1 MTRSLMERVAI
12 TTCLEVKSLL
22 PEENKT
28 ILVWRLCFI
37 QQTKLLHVIQ
47 NTDGNLKD
55 LEKPYYRHKLN
66 RVGIFF
72 TNGISSFVLMFLKGF
87 TFSV

>member
-1 MTRSLMERVAI
+1 
-12 TTCLEVKSLL
+12 
-22 PEENKT
+22 
-28 ILVWRLCFI
+28 
-37 QQTKLLHVIQ
+37 LHVIQ

-66 RVGIFF
+66 RVGIIF
-72 TNGISSFVLMFLKGF
+72 TNGISSFVLMFLEGF